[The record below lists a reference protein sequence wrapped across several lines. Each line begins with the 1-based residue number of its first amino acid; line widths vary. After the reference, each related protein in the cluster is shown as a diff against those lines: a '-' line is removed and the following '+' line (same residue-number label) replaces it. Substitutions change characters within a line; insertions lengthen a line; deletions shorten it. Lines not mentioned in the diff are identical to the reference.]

1 MITAR
6 IRRLIEGR
14 MVSCLLVYNMEKE
27 KTKIMRFVPDE
38 MNQLYRFQAVVPD
51 AVVVGSWLLSLL
63 CVYCLRA
70 GSDRGGRSTRR
81 AEDDDAV

>member
-1 MITAR
+1 
-6 IRRLIEGR
+6 
-14 MVSCLLVYNMEKE
+14 
-27 KTKIMRFVPDE
+27 MRFVPDE
-38 MNQLYRFQAVVPD
+38 MNQLYRFQAAVPD